1 MATLEEKQTSRPA
14 APEALA
20 VNYDEG
26 YVVMDD
32 DSVALID
39 LYIDAFGC
47 ETEDPKEAAALV
59 GRISDGEF
67 AGNWITVDLSQFV
80 EAEVN

>member
-1 MATLEEKQTSRPA
+1 MATLAEATSGSPA
-14 APEALA
+14 SPEALA
-20 VNYDEG
+20 INYEEG

-32 DSVALID
+32 DSVALVD

-59 GRISDGEF
+59 ARISDGAH
-67 AGNWITVDLSQFV
+67 AGRWIAVDLSYFV

>member
-1 MATLEEKQTSRPA
+1 METSVETKVGRQEP
-14 APEALA
+14 PEALA

-32 DSVALID
+32 DSVALVD
-39 LYIDAFGC
+39 LYIDSFGC

-59 GRISDGEF
+59 ARISDGEY
-67 AGNWITVDLSQFV
+67 AGKWIAVDLTQFV
-80 EAEVN
+80 EVEVN